1 MLQLRR
7 SGRALADDGPAVSPD
22 DVTTTPIFVRRGF
35 VAVPT
40 PDVQEYVRSQA
51 LTFAGGFVV
60 GMGIGAL
67 FGNLLTRRAR

>member
-1 MLQLRR
+1 MLELRR
-7 SGRALADDGPAVSPD
+7 SGLAEEAPED
-22 DVTTTPIFVRRGF
+22 DVSSTPILVTRGF

-51 LTFAGGFVV
+51 LTFSAGFVV

-67 FGNLLTRRAR
+67 FGNLLTRKNR